1 MALRRAPRLGCVDL
15 SRSAEGRAVAPVPE
29 AVTLPTGA
37 EMGIV
42 PLEHR
47 APDEINNNVG

>member
-1 MALRRAPRLGCVDL
+1 M
-15 SRSAEGRAVAPVPE
+15 PE

-47 APDEINNNVG
+47 ASDEINNNVG

>member
-1 MALRRAPRLGCVDL
+1 
-15 SRSAEGRAVAPVPE
+15 
-29 AVTLPTGA
+29 LPTGA

>member
-1 MALRRAPRLGCVDL
+1 MRRA
-15 SRSAEGRAVAPVPE
+15 SARSADGRDVAPTPE
-29 AVTLPTGA
+29 AVTLPTDA

-47 APDEINNNVG
+47 ASDEINNSLTNNVG

>member
-1 MALRRAPRLGCVDL
+1 MALRRAPPAGC
-15 SRSAEGRAVAPVPE
+15 VAPVPE
-29 AVTLPTGA
+29 AVTLPTDA

-47 APDEINNNVG
+47 ASDAINNNVG